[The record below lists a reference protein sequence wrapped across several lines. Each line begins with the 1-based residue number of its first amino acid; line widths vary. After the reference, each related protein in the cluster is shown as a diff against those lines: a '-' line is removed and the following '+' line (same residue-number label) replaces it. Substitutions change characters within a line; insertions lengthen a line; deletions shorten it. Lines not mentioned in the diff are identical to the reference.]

1 MPDRLPLFPLSLVLF
16 PGLVLPLHIFEERY
30 RVLIGELLELPESE
44 RVFGVI
50 AIRQGREVGA
60 DGVDALYDI
69 GCTAVLHRSEQ
80 DDDGGF
86 DIVTTGGTRFA
97 LRGLLH
103 DRPYLVGEVD
113 LLTEPPPDAQQQRWD
128 EAVRMAYLDYL
139 AALRGAGARVD
150 EHPDLPGDAL
160 TLSYLVAASMQLDL
174 PERQSL
180 LAAPSVVTRL
190 QDELAVLRLESRLL
204 RTFGALPAPELAR
217 TPAHWN

>member
-1 MPDRLPLFPLSLVLF
+1 VPDRLPLFPLSLVLF